1 MRIVAG
7 TDEAGRG
14 PLAGPV
20 TAGAVVLDP
29 AHPIAGLTDSK
40 KLSPA
45 MRETLAA
52 EIEAYAAGWAVAHV
66 TAREIDQVNIL
77 NASLLAMG
85 RAVAALPRRP
95 DLLLVDG
102 NRCPDVPCV
111 SRAIVKGDL
120 HEACI
125 SAASILA
132 KVHRDRLMLEL
143 DDQFPEYGFR
153 QHKGYPTRAHLDAL
167 AAHGPCAEHRVT
179 FAPVRR
185 VIDGAS

>member
-1 MRIVAG
+1 MSVIAG
-7 TDEAGRG
+7 VDEAGRG

-29 AHPIAGLTDSK
+29 SYPIAGLTDSK

-45 MRETLAA
+45 AREALAV
-52 EIEAYAAGWAVAHV
+52 EIEARAAGWAVAHV
-66 TAREIDQVNIL
+66 TADEIDDINIL
-77 NASLLAMG
+77 NASLLAMQ
-85 RAVAALPRRP
+85 RAVAALPRMP

-102 NRCPDVPCV
+102 NRCPEVPCAA
-111 SRAIVKGDL
+111 RAIVKGDL
-120 HEACI
+120 TQPCI
-125 SAASILA
+125 SAASIVA

-143 DDQFPEYGFR
+143 DAQFPEYGFR

-167 AAHGPCAEHRVT
+167 SAHGPSSVHRVT

-185 VIDGAS
+185 LIAREE